1 MAETQYVTIGR
12 TRKAHGLLGELKVS
26 IEERYLED
34 FMKNE
39 RIFLE
44 VKGVKLPYFIAN
56 VRGGGEMILKL
67 EEVDNRDTATLLQGR
82 DVLLRTQD
90 ILPDH
95 AREFEVE
102 EEEGLEYEHLA
113 GFMLV
118 DDTLGEIGIIDEVLE
133 MPQQEMAFLKYKG
146 REVLVPLNEQFI
158 HAVDEE
164 NRRVLVDL
172 PDGLLD

>member
-1 MAETQYVTIGR
+1 MAEPQYVIIGR
-12 TRKAHGLLGELKVS
+12 TRKAHGLSGELKVS
-26 IEERYLED
+26 IEDRYLED

-39 RIFLE
+39 RIFLD
-44 VKGVKLPYFIAN
+44 VRGIKIPYFIAN

-67 EEVDNRDTATLLQGR
+67 EEVDDRDAATALQAR
-82 DVLLRTQD
+82 EVLLREQD

-102 EEEGLEYEHLA
+102 EEEGLEYGHLV
-113 GFMLV
+113 GFLIV
-118 DDTLGEIGIIDEVLE
+118 DETRGEVAVIDEVLE

-146 REVLVPLNEQFI
+146 REVLVPLNQQFI
-158 HAVDEE
+158 QSIDESQK
-164 NRRVLVDL
+164 RVLMDL

>member
-1 MAETQYVTIGR
+1 MAETQYVSIGR
-12 TRKAHGLLGELKVS
+12 TRKAHGLAGELKLS

-44 VKGVKLPYFIAN
+44 VRGVKIPYFIAN
-56 VRGGGEMILKL
+56 VRGAGEMILKL
-67 EEVDNRDTATLLQGR
+67 EEVDNRDAATALQSR
-82 DVLLRTQD
+82 EVLLREQD

-95 AREFEVE
+95 AREYEVE
-102 EEEGLEYEHLA
+102 EEDALEYGHLA
-113 GFMLV
+113 GFILV
-118 DDTLGEIGIIDEVLE
+118 DETRGEIGEIDEVLE
-133 MPQQEMAFLKYKG
+133 MPQQEMAFLQYKG

-158 HAVDEE
+158 CSIDEP
-164 NRRVLVDL
+164 NRRVFMDL

>member
-1 MAETQYVTIGR
+1 MAEIQYVIIGR
-12 TRKAHGLLGELKVS
+12 TRKAHSLTGELKIS

-39 RIFLE
+39 RIFLD
-44 VKGVKLPYFIAN
+44 VKGVKIPYFIAN
-56 VRGGGEMILKL
+56 VRGGGEMIVKL
-67 EEVDNRDTATLLQGR
+67 EEVDNRDTATLLQSR
-82 DVLLRTQD
+82 DVLLRRQD

-102 EEEGLEYEHLA
+102 EEAGLVYDHLT
-113 GFMLV
+113 GFMIV
-118 DDTLGEIGIIDEVLE
+118 DETQGEIGTIDEVLE

-158 HAVDEE
+158 QSVDQE
-164 NRRVLVDL
+164 NRRVMVDL

>member
-1 MAETQYVTIGR
+1 MAEPQYVTIGR
-12 TRKAHGLLGELKVS
+12 TRKAHGLSGELKVF

-44 VKGVKLPYFIAN
+44 VKGVKIPYFIAS

-67 EEVDNRDTATLLQGR
+67 EEVDNRDTATLLQAR
-82 DVLLRTQD
+82 EVMLREQD

-95 AREFEVE
+95 SREYEVE

-113 GFMLV
+113 GYTLI
-118 DDTLGEIGIIDEVLE
+118 DETLGEVGVIDEVLE
-133 MPQQEMAFLKYKG
+133 MPQQEMAFLKYKK
-146 REVLVPLNEQFI
+146 REVLVPLNAQFI
-158 HAVDEE
+158 LSVDEP
-164 NRRVLVDL
+164 NRRVHMDL